1 MGEFIKMCRKKGW
14 LLNLQGLQNGE
25 LNHLTPEQMQEL
37 WGWSNFKDSIKK
49 IGQEINKHRPMA
61 EAIVSKLSPEAA
73 QVTFGALD
81 KINDVGDSFGGWDAI
96 PSLENLQM
104 TNYGDLTPQQLLI

>member
-14 LLNLQGLQNGE
+14 LLNLQGLQIGE

-49 IGQEINKHRPMA
+49 VGQEINKHRPMA
-61 EAIVSKLSPEAA
+61 EAVVSMVSPEAA